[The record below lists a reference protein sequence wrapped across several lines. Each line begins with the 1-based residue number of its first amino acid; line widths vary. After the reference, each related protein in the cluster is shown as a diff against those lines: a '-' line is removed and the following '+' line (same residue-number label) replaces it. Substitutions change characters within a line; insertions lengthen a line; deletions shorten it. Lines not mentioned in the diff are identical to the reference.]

1 MPRLAARDPS
11 PADIKSSVLLV
22 EDNAAERLRLKA
34 MLNRIG
40 YAVETAR
47 HGLEAL
53 KILERRSCDII
64 VSDWNMPELDGL
76 QLCRTLREE
85 ERFGYPYFIMLT
97 GFDSKADLIAGMDA
111 GADDF
116 ITKPFNAEEL
126 RVRLQAGDRIQ
137 QLKRQLQYNNESLEK
152 AYNQL
157 KQTDKEMQKD
167 LDIAAYMQKALL
179 PEQKSLLASWSMS
192 SLYRPAGQVS
202 GDVFNV
208 FELGSG
214 MLGFY
219 HVDVSGHGVS
229 AAMLSF
235 TVARFLGA
243 SEGAIDQVKPGMAID
258 DRFPVRIV
266 NELNQRFQPDQ
277 LHTPYFTMVY
287 GIIDAETGEGSLC
300 QAGHPHP
307 LILCSSGE
315 VKRLGSGG
323 FPVGTLEDAKYAHTA
338 FRLSAGDRLLT
349 YSDGIT
355 EAENV
360 DGKQLGEPQLISVLG
375 EAARFSPEEC
385 MRLIDKV
392 LSNWQKSPEPS
403 DDISAMMLGFNA
415 ADAA

>member
-1 MPRLAARDPS
+1 MPCLAAPAPS
-11 PADIKSSVLLV
+11 PAAEKSSVLLV
-22 EDNAAERLRLKA
+22 EDDAAERMRLEA
-34 MLNRIG
+34 MLTRLG
-40 YAVETAR
+40 YAVDSAR

-53 KILERRSCDII
+53 QILERQSCDII
-64 VSDWNMPELDGL
+64 VSDWNMPKLDGL
-76 QLCRTLREE
+76 QLCRVVREQ

-97 GFDSKADLIAGMDA
+97 GFDSQADLIAGMEA

-137 QLKRQLQYNNESLEK
+137 QLRQQLQKKNASLEQALDRLQQAEK
-152 AYNQL
+152 A
-157 KQTDKEMQKD
+157 MQKD

-179 PEQKSLLASWSMS
+179 PEHRNPLANWSMA
-192 SLYRPAGQVS
+192 SLNRPAGRVS
-202 GDVFNV
+202 GDAFDI

-219 HVDVSGHGVS
+219 HVDVSGHGVA

-243 SEGAIDQVKPGMAID
+243 SEGAIDQVRPGMVVD
-258 DRFPVRIV
+258 DRFPARIV
-266 NELNQRFQPDQ
+266 DELNQRFQPDL

-307 LILCSSGE
+307 LILSASGE
-315 VKRLGSGG
+315 VKRLGKGG
-323 FPVGTLEDAKYAHTA
+323 FPVGALENAEYAPTA
-338 FRLSAGDRLLT
+338 FVLSAGDRLLT

-355 EAENV
+355 EAE
-360 DGKQLGEPQLISVLG
+360 DAAGKLLGEQRLISALG
-375 EAARFSPEEC
+375 EAAGYTPEQC
-385 MRLIDKV
+385 VRLVENLLAD
-392 LSNWQKSPEPS
+392 WQRSPEPA
-403 DDISAMMLGFNA
+403 DDISAMMLGFDTGNA
-415 ADAA
+415 A